1 MDILVIEYPYK
12 EVANMKVILRA
23 VNYDTIEEM
32 KRTLGSNCFKSNR
45 AAYHDCDELRDVTLS
60 EAVILKTHDSEI
72 TLDLGGKLFTIEEHG
87 FESVIVR

>member
-1 MDILVIEYPYK
+1 
-12 EVANMKVILRA
+12 MKVILKA
-23 VNYDTIEEM
+23 VNYDKVEEM
-32 KRTLGSNCFKSNR
+32 KKDLGAKCFKSDR

-72 TLDLGGKLFTIEEHG
+72 TLDLGGKLFTIEEHE